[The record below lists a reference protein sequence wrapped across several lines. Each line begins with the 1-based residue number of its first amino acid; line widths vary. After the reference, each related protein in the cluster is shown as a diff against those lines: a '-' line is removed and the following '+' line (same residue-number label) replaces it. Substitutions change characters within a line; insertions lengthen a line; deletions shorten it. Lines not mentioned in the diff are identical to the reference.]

1 MLQSRKKIVA
11 GFSWTVLTFVISLF
25 VRFLTSIVL
34 TRLLAPEILGIAVIV
49 NTIRLGVELLSD
61 TGAQQF
67 VIQSKDGDDPDF
79 LNTVWTIQLIR
90 GVVLAGLLVLLSGP
104 LAETY
109 SIEPLYIWFG
119 GLVSLIYGFQSVA
132 FEVLK
137 RKMQV
142 AKVTVLE
149 LVAEVAGGAIAIGT
163 VYFYPTAEAVL
174 FAAAA
179 AAAFKVILSHAIATD
194 RSRFRFRVDYAWSTF
209 HFGKW
214 IFMSSIFMFLCVNF
228 DRLYLGS
235 VAPLALFG
243 IYGIARSLADL
254 PNAMA
259 QRIGYVVVYPLIAS
273 SSGQTRP
280 DVRSHVSPLRRR
292 LLIAAALAFAVGVS
306 ISDRFVMIV
315 YDHRYIDA
323 AWMLPILLVG
333 VWPSVLTSTGESTL
347 LGLGKPVYAGLSN
360 GLKLGYLVVAVPFMF
375 SRYGMLGAVVAMALS
390 DLVRYLPLL
399 AGQVRERLSFIRQ
412 DAVATA
418 IFLAALALLTLVR
431 QHYGFGTPFD
441 AIPSPS
447 G

>member
-11 GFSWTVLTFVISLF
+11 GFSWTVLTFVISLV

-79 LNTVWTIQLIR
+79 LNTVWTIQIIR
-90 GVVLAGLLVLLSGP
+90 GVSLAGLLVLLSGP
-104 LAETY
+104 LSETY
-109 SIEPLYIWFG
+109 SIDARYIWFG
-119 GLVSLIYGFQSVA
+119 GLVSLIFGFQSVA

-142 AKVTVLE
+142 AKVTLLE
-149 LVAEVAGGAIAIGT
+149 LFAEVAGGAIAIGT
-163 VYFYPTAEAVL
+163 VYVYPTVEAVL
-174 FAAAA
+174 FSAAAG
-179 AAAFKVILSHAIATD
+179 AAFKVMLSHAVATD
-194 RSRFRFRVDYAWSTF
+194 RSRLKFRVDYAWSTF

-214 IFMSSIFMFLCVNF
+214 IFMSSIFMFLCMNF

-243 IYGIARSLADL
+243 VYGIARSLADL
-254 PNAMA
+254 PNALA

-273 SSGQTRP
+273 SSSQPRP
-280 DVRSHVSPLRRR
+280 SVRAHVSPLRRR

-306 ISDRFVMIV
+306 ISDRFVMLV
-315 YDHRYIDA
+315 YDHRYHDA
-323 AWMLPILLVG
+323 AWMLPILLLG
-333 VWPSVLTSTGESTL
+333 VWPSVLTATGESTL
-347 LGLGKPVYAGLSN
+347 LGLGKPVYAGVSN

-375 SRYGMLGAVVAMALS
+375 LTYGMLGAVVAMAFS

-399 AGQVRERLSFIRQ
+399 GGQVRERLSFIRQ
-412 DAVATA
+412 DAVATL
-418 IFLAALALLTLVR
+418 IFLVTLALMTAAR

-441 AIPSPS
+441 TIPFPP